1 MCDLAQATFVSALG
15 ERFRPM
21 GWGYGAPLVREE
33 VKLALDMRFISSATE
48 G

>member
-21 GWGYGAPLVREE
+21 GVGLRRAARPEE